1 MFFKERCRMIDAQQW
16 LKEFRNKD
24 KTNWETFEVELEDDE
39 FVKAK
44 QAASILGMN
53 VEEYCNYALVKALDG
68 YKCPTC
74 NKLRLDMSQSC
85 SNCGEID

>member
-1 MFFKERCRMIDAQQW
+1 MFFEERGGMIDAQQW

-24 KTNWETFEVELEDDE
+24 KTNWETFEFELDDDE
-39 FVKAK
+39 FVKTK
-44 QAASILGMN
+44 HAASILGMN

-74 NKLRLDMSQSC
+74 KQLRPDFSQKC
-85 SNCGEID
+85 SNCGELD